1 MSDRPAGDGHLGDEQ
16 HEVRRASA
24 GRLEL
29 VLTHLR
35 RGAAWVYVLHVRLL
49 PGPRT
54 FQHSF
59 REGDALALLGLT
71 PRPRCPYFRAG
82 CIFAGCYYREL
93 PDDEAA
99 AQRLFDQA
107 LAHLQEVIAHLVQG
121 AWLAED
127 IGLSVTRSPASS

>member
-1 MSDRPAGDGHLGDEQ
+1 MPGDGHSGDEQ
-16 HEVRRASA
+16 HEVRRAGA

-29 VLTHLR
+29 VLTRVR
-35 RGAAWVYVLHVRLL
+35 RGDAWLYVLHVRLL
-49 PGPRT
+49 SGQRS

-82 CIFAGCYYREL
+82 CVFAGCHYREL
-93 PDDEAA
+93 PDDDAA
-99 AQRLFDQA
+99 AQPLFDRA
-107 LAHLQEVIAHLVQG
+107 LASLQEAIAHLVQG

-127 IGLSVTRSPASS
+127 VGLPFTRSPTSS

>member
-1 MSDRPAGDGHLGDEQ
+1 MSGDGHTGDEQ
-16 HEVRRASA
+16 HEVRRARA

-29 VLTHLR
+29 VLTRLR
-35 RGAAWVYVLHVRLL
+35 RGAAWCFVLHVRLL
-49 PGPRT
+49 PGQRS

-93 PDDEAA
+93 PDDATA
-99 AQRLFDQA
+99 AQQLVDRA
-107 LAHLQEVIAHLVQG
+107 LASLQEAIAHLVHG

-127 IGLSVTRSPASS
+127 IGLAVTKSPASS